1 MKGYKLNDTHPAI
14 EKKLRELYSNLT
26 PGEKFKKMLSLCQTA
41 REIIISQMPDDLSPE
56 EKRKRLFIIYYR
68 QDFSD
73 EEFGKILKNLFA

>member
-1 MKGYKLNDTHPAI
+1 
-14 EKKLRELYSNLT
+14 
-26 PGEKFKKMLSLCQTA
+26 MLSLCQTA